1 MSPRKHRVSSHD
13 LSRSTIQQSVL
24 NLVNCIVGAGVLGY
38 PYCFK
43 SSGYMLATVI
53 MLVCLVACRFSYQL
67 MLYCTQ
73 LTSRRTFEDMAEQAT
88 GQLGKLTIT
97 LCVAAL
103 NLGSIVAYLNIL
115 ADVLSSV
122 AGTII
127 PPGAEP
133 SRSVFLAGVLLRQ
146 PGRAGQ
152 PGGQG
157 GAEQPGLGSGRVDT
171 AEGNDGVTLFGALP
185 VALIVRDHH
194 VMASFSMASVGF
206 IVLFACVIVLFA
218 CLPTPPYVAAAHGEI
233 RMWRMDGLLVA
244 FPVMAYSFTA
254 HPYYLGIFTSMQK
267 PTQAGMLHV
276 TDTLTVAVWLPGC
289 QSLALAGGLY
299 WLVGLAGYV
308 TFRSRTAGDL
318 LRNFGAANVVGL
330 RGAYERA
337 VKLCYGLSILGSVPL
352 VILPFY
358 NIVLPWVGLESS
370 HRPAAG
376 MHDTRMKSR
385 QSDDEEEVAAS
396 THPHSP
402 SPLSLQGSTSRSG
415 RISDDPGCC
424 PEAAVRLMEMMR
436 AGPHALGLSGSGAV
450 KRGHTSSAVQHTA
463 PEQPLPPALEALG
476 EGQATDIVDL
486 RLQHD
491 GHQEEVKGEGAAE
504 GLWGWGGCR

>member
-133 SRSVFLAGVLLRQ
+133 SRSVFLAGV
-146 PGRAGQ
+146 
-152 PGGQG
+152 
-157 GAEQPGLGSGRVDT
+157 
-171 AEGNDGVTLFGALP
+171 TLFGALP

-218 CLPTPPYVAAAHGEI
+218 CLPTPPYVAAA
-233 RMWRMDGLLVA
+233 
-244 FPVMAYSFTA
+244 
-254 HPYYLGIFTSMQK
+254 
-267 PTQAGMLHV
+267 
-276 TDTLTVAVWLPGC
+276 
-289 QSLALAGGLY
+289 
-299 WLVGLAGYV
+299 
-308 TFRSRTAGDL
+308 
-318 LRNFGAANVVGL
+318 
-330 RGAYERA
+330 
-337 VKLCYGLSILGSVPL
+337 
-352 VILPFY
+352 
-358 NIVLPWVGLESS
+358 
-370 HRPAAG
+370 
-376 MHDTRMKSR
+376 
-385 QSDDEEEVAAS
+385 
-396 THPHSP
+396 
-402 SPLSLQGSTSRSG
+402 
-415 RISDDPGCC
+415 
-424 PEAAVRLMEMMR
+424 
-436 AGPHALGLSGSGAV
+436 
-450 KRGHTSSAVQHTA
+450 
-463 PEQPLPPALEALG
+463 
-476 EGQATDIVDL
+476 
-486 RLQHD
+486 
-491 GHQEEVKGEGAAE
+491 
-504 GLWGWGGCR
+504 

>member
-1 MSPRKHRVSSHD
+1 MCTWSRNGDGDGNEANRMTMMHRVSSHD

-133 SRSVFLAGVLLRQ
+133 SRSVFLAGV
-146 PGRAGQ
+146 
-152 PGGQG
+152 
-157 GAEQPGLGSGRVDT
+157 
-171 AEGNDGVTLFGALP
+171 TLFGALP

-218 CLPTPPYVAAAHGEI
+218 CLPTLPYVAAAHGEI

-276 TDTLTVAVWLPGC
+276 TDTVRCLAPCVSSK
-289 QSLALAGGLY
+289 QSKHA
-299 WLVGLAGYV
+299 W
-308 TFRSRTAGDL
+308 
-318 LRNFGAANVVGL
+318 GL

-376 MHDTRMKSR
+376 MPDTRMKSR

-402 SPLSLQGSTSRSG
+402 SPLGFQGSTSRSG
-415 RISDDPGCC
+415 RISDDP
-424 PEAAVRLMEMMR
+424 VMR
-436 AGPHALGLSGSGAV
+436 AGPHALGLNGSGAV
-450 KRGHTSSAVQHTA
+450 KRGHTSAVQHTA
-463 PEQPLPPALEALG
+463 LEQPLPPALEALG

-491 GHQEEVKGEGAAE
+491 GHHEEIAGSLSQHVLVVSIVLGMAMASAIWVPNVEFIFGLTGATASVIISYIMPALIFIRLVAQSPE
-504 GLWGWGGCR
+504 LTAASIAFTNTK